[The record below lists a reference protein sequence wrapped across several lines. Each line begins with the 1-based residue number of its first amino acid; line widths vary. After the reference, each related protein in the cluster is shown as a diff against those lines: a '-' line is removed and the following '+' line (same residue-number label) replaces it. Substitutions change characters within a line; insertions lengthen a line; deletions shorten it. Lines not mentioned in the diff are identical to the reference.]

1 MIGVTVCGN
10 IIPFIYHVLGTNAI
24 IKGFMQYVVVVC
36 FIRAACLVV
45 IISAAGIKGEFV
57 GSIESE
63 FLIDSICIEACR
75 SYFPGFFQFMS
86 FGVFLIWI
94 QLPSFGLLTAIR
106 GVGAELAGIDIYV
119 YGLGKTS
126 FTGITGIAGNID
138 SIFYIISNDVDN
150 SSDSI
155 CSVKSGRSAV
165 QYFNTFDFGNIDSS
179 IGVISIQAFA
189 IFQKN
194 EIIIRQS
201 IQTQCCPHTVGH
213 T

>member
-45 IISAAGIKGEFV
+45 IISAAGIKREFV

-86 FGVFLIWI
+86 FGVLLVWI

-201 IQTQCCPHTVGH
+201 IQTQCCTHTVGH

>member
-86 FGVFLIWI
+86 FGVLLVWI
-94 QLPSFGLLTAIR
+94 QLPSLGLLTAVR

-138 SIFYIISNDVDN
+138 SIFCIISNRFQCNGINDYWLYWFIITACFYSALKTI
-150 SSDSI
+150 SS
-155 CSVKSGRSAV
+155 R
-165 QYFNTFDFGNIDSS
+165 NTPTPGWSPRAGS
-179 IGVISIQAFA
+179 
-189 IFQKN
+189 
-194 EIIIRQS
+194 
-201 IQTQCCPHTVGH
+201 
-213 T
+213 

>member
-45 IISAAGIKGEFV
+45 IISAAGIKREFV

-201 IQTQCCPHTVGH
+201 IQTQCCPHAVGH

>member
-138 SIFYIISNDVDN
+138 SIFCIISNDVDN

-201 IQTQCCPHTVGH
+201 IQTQCCPHAVGH

>member
-155 CSVKSGRSAV
+155 CSLKSGRSAV

-201 IQTQCCPHTVGH
+201 IQTQCCPHAVGH

>member
-86 FGVFLIWI
+86 FGVLLIWI

-201 IQTQCCPHTVGH
+201 IQTQCCPHAVGH

>member
-57 GSIESE
+57 GSIKSE
-63 FLIDSICIEACR
+63 FLIDSICIESCR
-75 SYFPGFFQFMS
+75 SYFPGFFQLMS
-86 FGVFLIWI
+86 FGVLFVWI
-94 QLPSFGLLTAIR
+94 QLPSLGLLTAVR
-106 GVGAELAGIDIYV
+106 GVGAELAGIDICV

-138 SIFYIISNDVDN
+138 SIFCIISNNVDY

-155 CSVKSGRSAV
+155 CSVKSGRGTV
-165 QYFNTFDFGNIDSS
+165 QYFNTFDFGNIDSGVS
-179 IGVISIQAFA
+179 IISIQAFA

-201 IQTQCCPHTVGH
+201 IQTQCCTHTVGH

>member
-86 FGVFLIWI
+86 FGVLLVWI

-138 SIFYIISNDVDN
+138 SIFCIISNDVDN

-201 IQTQCCPHTVGH
+201 IQTQCCTHTVGH

>member
-45 IISAAGIKGEFV
+45 IISAAGIKREFV
-57 GSIESE
+57 ESE

-86 FGVFLIWI
+86 FGVLLVWI

-138 SIFYIISNDVDN
+138 SIFCIISNDVDN

-201 IQTQCCPHTVGH
+201 IQTQCCPHAVGH

>member
-138 SIFYIISNDVDN
+138 SIFT
-150 SSDSI
+150 SSVMMLI
-155 CSVKSGRSAV
+155 
-165 QYFNTFDFGNIDSS
+165 TPPI
-179 IGVISIQAFA
+179 AFV
-189 IFQKN
+189 
-194 EIIIRQS
+194 
-201 IQTQCCPHTVGH
+201 P
-213 T
+213 

>member
-45 IISAAGIKGEFV
+45 IISAAGIKREFV

-86 FGVFLIWI
+86 FGVLLVWI

-138 SIFYIISNDVDN
+138 SIFCIISNDVDN

-201 IQTQCCPHTVGH
+201 IQTQCCTHTVGH

>member
-75 SYFPGFFQFMS
+75 SYFPSFFQFMS

-201 IQTQCCPHTVGH
+201 IQTQCCPHAVGH

>member
-45 IISAAGIKGEFV
+45 IISAAGIKREFV

-86 FGVFLIWI
+86 FGVLLVWI

-138 SIFYIISNDVDN
+138 SIFCIISNDIDN

-201 IQTQCCPHTVGH
+201 IQTQCCPHAVGH

>member
-86 FGVFLIWI
+86 FGVLLIWI

-138 SIFYIISNDVDN
+138 SIFCIISNDVDN

-201 IQTQCCPHTVGH
+201 IQTQCCPHAVGH

>member
-57 GSIESE
+57 GSIKSE

-201 IQTQCCPHTVGH
+201 IQTQCCPHAVGH

>member
-1 MIGVTVCGN
+1 MLHKGGVSCCHN
-10 IIPFIYHVLGTNAI
+10 IRRGH
-24 IKGFMQYVVVVC
+24 
-36 FIRAACLVV
+36 
-45 IISAAGIKGEFV
+45 KGEFV

-138 SIFYIISNDVDN
+138 SIFT
-150 SSDSI
+150 SSVMMLI
-155 CSVKSGRSAV
+155 
-165 QYFNTFDFGNIDSS
+165 TPPI
-179 IGVISIQAFA
+179 AFV
-189 IFQKN
+189 
-194 EIIIRQS
+194 
-201 IQTQCCPHTVGH
+201 P
-213 T
+213 

>member
-201 IQTQCCPHTVGH
+201 IQTQCCPHAVGH
-213 T
+213 I